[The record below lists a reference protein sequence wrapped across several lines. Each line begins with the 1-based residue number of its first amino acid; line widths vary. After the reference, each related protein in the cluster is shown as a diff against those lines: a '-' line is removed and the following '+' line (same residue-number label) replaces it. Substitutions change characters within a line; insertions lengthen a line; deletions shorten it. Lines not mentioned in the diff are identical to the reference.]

1 MDRAGWVEVNPATVK
16 WTAILKFNPSATPEE
31 LARPAL
37 RFPAVARKIFDELFK
52 PGGIVK
58 SAIAVKKKRS
68 APAAVEAFTLP
79 EGGEVSIVQEST
91 PEKVAE
97 AARWLKKH
105 MPGVAKPGQKN
116 AQQILKEIRAGR

>member
-68 APAAVEAFTLP
+68 APAAVEAFTAR
-79 EGGEVSIVQEST
+79 GRRSSIVQEST

-105 MPGVAKPGQKN
+105 MPGMAKPGQKN

>member
-1 MDRAGWVEVNPATVK
+1 M
-16 WTAILKFNPSATPEE
+16 KFNPLATQEE